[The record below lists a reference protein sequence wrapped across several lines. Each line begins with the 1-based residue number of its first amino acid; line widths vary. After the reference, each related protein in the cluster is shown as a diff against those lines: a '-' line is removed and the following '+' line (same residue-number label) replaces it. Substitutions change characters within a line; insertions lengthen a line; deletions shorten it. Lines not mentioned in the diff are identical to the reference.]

1 MAILPPEIS
10 FGFVVGRW
18 ILAVGDTEADPDE
31 LPDAAVPT
39 GTVTFTRIDENV
51 NLLDTTQND
60 GTWVAVARKSVMAVL
75 NDQGELAL
83 EHSTNAGLW
92 LITGAY
98 TVAVSVSGLSW
109 TPFTIII
116 TTDHTPENPLD
127 LVTAS
132 PVPITP
138 TTVLVPSIDTMV
150 RAEAAADRAE
160 QYAQQAKVGSLP
172 LPAVPSTTTHPY
184 GTNADQAPASAVS
197 GDFYEYPYADPLRYV
212 LVEVRAVDEAGV
224 LNLVLY
230 DSDPLTGRP
239 SNMLVPVQGLP
250 LASVGWKAIEVN
262 VKPTGAGL
270 WIFGYGENITTGRVR
285 GVDNNGVPQW
295 QGPLRKA
302 GIMSNLAPHQL
313 NSAAVGQSYP
323 SVAIGLHEHYWH
335 PVFGFG
341 W

>member
-1 MAILPPEIS
+1 MAILPPEIT
-10 FGFVVGRW
+10 FGYVVGRW
-18 ILAVGDTEADPDE
+18 ILAVGDTATDPDE

-51 NLLDTTQND
+51 NLLDSTQND

-160 QYAQQAKVGSLP
+160 ISEANIAAIIETEVNDWLTLNPP
-172 LPAVPSTTTHPY
+172 LP
-184 GTNADQAPASAVS
+184 
-197 GDFYEYPYADPLRYV
+197 
-212 LVEVRAVDEAGV
+212 
-224 LNLVLY
+224 
-230 DSDPLTGRP
+230 
-239 SNMLVPVQGLP
+239 
-250 LASVGWKAIEVN
+250 
-262 VKPTGAGL
+262 
-270 WIFGYGENITTGRVR
+270 GEPG
-285 GVDNNGVPQW
+285 P
-295 QGPLRKA
+295 QGPLWSAEIRSANSSDNFYNYIGKA
-302 GIMSNLAPHQL
+302 ADASLEAD
-313 NSAAVGQSYP
+313 AVWTITRITLTDPVGVKTTATN
-323 SVAIGLHEHYWH
+323 VAWTDRETEVYI
-335 PVFGFG
+335 
-341 W
+341 